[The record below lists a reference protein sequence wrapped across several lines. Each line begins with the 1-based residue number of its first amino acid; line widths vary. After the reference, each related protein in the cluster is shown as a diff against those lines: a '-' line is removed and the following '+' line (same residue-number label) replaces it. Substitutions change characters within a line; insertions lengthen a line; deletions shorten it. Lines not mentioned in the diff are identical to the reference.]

1 MDNEEIISLI
11 NQGYSL
17 IEDLE
22 YFPHK
27 GESSVVLTD
36 KINFWADNSMRI
48 LKKVGKDKDE
58 IKVVSIINPVSNL
71 FDFEKLENKKSLE
84 KNKSKIKDFIVL
96 ILNDLVKN
104 KGLQARENTIF
115 YNKTEIYINQKN
127 KIKHYAPRRR
137 ENKDSKRM
145 SLILLLIKTD
155 KTLSPKEI
163 ADKINYTNGS
173 EVQKEV
179 KEINKLVKERL
190 RINHELIIHHKN
202 IGYSINKL
210 RYSFIESKK

>member
-27 GESSVVLTD
+27 EESSIVLTD
-36 KINFWADNSMRI
+36 KINFWADDSMRI

-58 IKVVSIINPVSNL
+58 IKVVSIINPISNL

-84 KNKSKIKDFIVL
+84 KNKLKIKDFIVL

-104 KGLQARENTIF
+104 KGLHIRENTIF
-115 YNKTEIYINQKN
+115 YNKREIYINQKG
-127 KIKHYAPRRR
+127 KIKYYRPRRIK
-137 ENKDSKRM
+137 NKDSKRM
-145 SLILLLIKTD
+145 CVILLLIKRN
-155 KTLSPKEI
+155 KLLSPKEI
-163 ADKINYTNGS
+163 ADRIDYTDGS
-173 EVQKEV
+173 EVK
-179 KEINKLVKERL
+179 KEIEGINEMTREKLDVKYD
-190 RINHELIIHHKN
+190 LIIHHKN
-202 IGYSINKL
+202 LGYNINKS
-210 RYSFIESKK
+210 RYRFIESKK